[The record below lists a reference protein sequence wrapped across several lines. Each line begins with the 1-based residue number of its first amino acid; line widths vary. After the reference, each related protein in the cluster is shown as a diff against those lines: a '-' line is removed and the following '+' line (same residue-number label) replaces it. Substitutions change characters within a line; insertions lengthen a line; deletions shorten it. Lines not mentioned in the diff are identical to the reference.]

1 MTLANTLHRG
11 KPRTDIVMDPP
22 YTWAINKLQ
31 LQLLNSKGGEKKVL
45 GTDTISNLLTS
56 LRELPVP
63 AKE

>member
-1 MTLANTLHRG
+1 MLH
-11 KPRTDIVMDPP
+11 
-22 YTWAINKLQ
+22 